1 MLIIIGTP
9 LGNIED
15 ISIRQI
21 KVLFSLKV
29 ILAEDT
35 RSYIKLRNI
44 LSERYP
50 DVLSSLGM
58 DGNHRPELISYR
70 EQNHNKIL
78 PSIIELLKSEKDV
91 GLISDAGMPTISDPG
106 QRLVEEVLRAG
117 YEVSVVPGATA
128 IESAL
133 SISGLSSDKFSF
145 VGFLPR
151 ERGKIIKIINAYN
164 NTVVFYES
172 PFRLIKSL
180 EIIAD
185 INSNL
190 KVSASNDLTKK
201 FEKTFRGEI
210 GEVIEKLKKEKKIV
224 GEWVVVIGQE

>member
-15 ISIRQI
+15 ISLRQI
-21 KVLFSLKV
+21 RVLFSLKV

-50 DVLSSLGM
+50 EVLSSLGM
-58 DGNHRPELISYR
+58 DGKHRPELISYR

-78 PSIIELLKSEKDV
+78 PSIIELLKSENDV

-164 NTVVFYES
+164 NTIVFYES

-185 INSNL
+185 INSNF